1 MPLDFPTSPT
11 NGQYYNGFV
20 YNSANETWDS
30 AYAPRAATIPISS
43 PNYII
48 NGAFDIWQRG
58 TSLTTTANVYTADRW
73 YGEGGNVTVS
83 RQTAGVPATSTYCM
97 RTAMT
102 STTFNNK
109 YQIIES
115 INVAPM
121 RGKAVTFQVKLRR
134 NASFAGGLTVRL
146 SKSSTVDAGMGA
158 TWVEIIGSVVS
169 NASLPTGTA
178 ATDWYLAS
186 VTATIPN
193 DGTANTVRVEV
204 SQTIAEV
211 SGAYWEMA
219 EAQLETESLTA
230 FRRNAPSIQG
240 ELAAC
245 QRYYYRVVGGAAF
258 SAMPVI
264 NTGSTNASTILGAI
278 VLPVQMR
285 AFPHTLEAF
294 GLRAVNLKDDWTTA
308 VTNVTLSSGW
318 ASLQSPGVTFTTGGG
333 MTPNEFFRIGANNNG
348 GAYIGLSAEL

>member
-1 MPLDFPTSPT
+1 MALDFPASPT

-20 YNSANETWDS
+20 WNAANQTWDS

-83 RQTAGVPATSTYCM
+83 RQTTGVPPTSTYCM

-115 INVAPM
+115 VNVAPM
-121 RGKAVTFQVKLRR
+121 RGKTVTYQVKLRR
-134 NASFAGGLTVRL
+134 NSSFTGGLTIRL

-158 TWVEIIGSVVS
+158 TWVEIVGSVVS

-186 VTATIPN
+186 ITATIPN
-193 DGTANTVRVEV
+193 DGTANTVRIEV
-204 SQTIAEV
+204 SQTTAEV

-219 EAQLETESLTA
+219 EVQLETESLTP

-240 ELAAC
+240 ELATC
-245 QRYYYRVVGGAAF
+245 QRYYQTGGNGASGVMNNVNGARFSVKYYVPMRATPVVKVKSTVYALIPGASESMA
-258 SAMPVI
+258 
-264 NTGSTNASTILGAI
+264 ASTAIGTTIAAAAGGSITENAASKLDFQGAFTNG
-278 VLPVQMR
+278 VD
-285 AFPHTLEAF
+285 
-294 GLRAVNLKDDWTTA
+294 GKA
-308 VTNVTLSSGW
+308 VTMLTDCLS
-318 ASLQSPGVTFTTGGG
+318 
-333 MTPNEFFRIGANNNG
+333 ID
-348 GAYIGLSAEL
+348 AEL